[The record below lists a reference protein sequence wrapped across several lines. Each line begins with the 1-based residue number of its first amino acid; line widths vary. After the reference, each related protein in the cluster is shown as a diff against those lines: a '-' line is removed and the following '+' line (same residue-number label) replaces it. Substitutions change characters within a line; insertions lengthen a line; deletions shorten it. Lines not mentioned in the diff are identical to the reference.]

1 MRTTVTLDD
10 DLHAMLE
17 ARARSE
23 RRSLREVLN
32 DALRLAFT
40 REQPLAGYRVEVHHA
55 RLLSGIDP
63 DRLNQLA
70 DELEDEELVG
80 RLAR

>member
-1 MRTTVTLDD
+1 MRTTVTIDD

-23 RRSLREVLN
+23 RRTLREVLN

-40 REQPLAGYRVEVHHA
+40 RERSSARYRVEVHHA
-55 RLLSGIDP
+55 RLLPGIDP

-70 DELEDEELVG
+70 DELEDEELTG
-80 RLAR
+80 RLSR